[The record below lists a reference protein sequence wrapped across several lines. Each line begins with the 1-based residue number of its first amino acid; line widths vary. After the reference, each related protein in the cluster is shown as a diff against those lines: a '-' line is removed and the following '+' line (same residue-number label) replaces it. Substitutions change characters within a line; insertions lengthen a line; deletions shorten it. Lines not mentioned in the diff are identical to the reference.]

1 MTRKRGLGSGLD
13 ALLPSRSTDA
23 PQAVRMLPIEAVR
36 ENRSQPRTHF
46 DDHALDELAASIR
59 EHGLI
64 QPIIV
69 TEDASGGYEL
79 IAGERRLRA
88 SRRAGLETVPALIK
102 QATPQQL
109 LELAIVENVQ
119 RADLNPL
126 EEGLAYQTLK
136 DEFGLTDEAIA
147 QRVGKSRVAVVNTR
161 RLIRL
166 SAEAR
171 QALLDGVLSA
181 GHGRVLLRFD
191 AVDEQAALLRLLLDQ
206 DWTVRETERFAELAL
221 HPNLASP
228 VRQALLVGT
237 LRQAQ
242 AYALLQLSSPDQQI
256 DFLPHVQ
263 QFDLDE
269 VQITQLQHL
278 TQRGLALDAALHAL
292 LHAPASTPSLTTSA
306 SIPLGASERMD
317 APSPITQPGAYGADD
332 AEAQRLFET
341 LLATPVKIVRHGKQI
356 RLIVTFYHDEQL
368 QSLYDRLSQGEA
380 LSTTG
385 E

>member
-136 DEFGLTDEAIA
+136 DEFGLTDETIA

-191 AVDEQAALLRLLLDQ
+191 AADEQAALLRLLLDQ

-221 HPNLASP
+221 HPHLASP
-228 VRQALLVGT
+228 VRQALLAGT

-263 QFDLDE
+263 QSDLDE

-292 LHAPASTPSLTTSA
+292 LHAPASTPSLTTST
-306 SIPLGASERMD
+306 STPLGASERMD
-317 APSPITQPGAYGADD
+317 APSPVTQPGAYASDD

-368 QSLYDRLSQGEA
+368 QSLYDRLSQGEQ
-380 LSTTG
+380 LLDQEG
-385 E
+385 